1 MSQSKNALIQL
12 NDLAMKHGFQ
22 VNTTFSIAISPP
34 MAATT
39 HHQPLFTCRLQ
50 VDEMVTREHTGRSK
64 QEAKRTAA
72 IELLEL
78 LQRHHNRQKPYFSVP
93 IDPLLFWN
101 GSAHKVSVT
110 MGGETRVVSVSCDRI
125 SYHYRPPPQ
134 PLPNQTTG

>member
-22 VNTTFSIAISPP
+22 VNTTFSIAISPI
-34 MAATT
+34 AST

-93 IDPLLFWN
+93 IDPFLFWN

-125 SYHYRPPPQ
+125 SYHYRPPP
-134 PLPNQTTG
+134 PLPATNQTTI

>member
-22 VNTTFSIAISPP
+22 VNTTFSIAISP
-34 MAATT
+34 MVAST

-78 LQRHHNRQKPYFSVP
+78 LQLFHNRQKPYFSVP
-93 IDPLLFWN
+93 IDPLLYWN

-110 MGGETRVVSVSCDRI
+110 MGGETRVVAVSCDRI
-125 SYHYRPPPQ
+125 SYHYRPPP
-134 PLPNQTTG
+134 LPTTTTV